1 MNEKEKKFH
10 RVYTECLKLI
20 HEQGIR
26 AVNHSA
32 LSRKANVSRP
42 WIYKYVGDS
51 KDEIIKNAARYFGV
65 QFIDFNT
72 EEVKIDSA
80 KTMLR
85 SLWEGTWNNLTFT
98 QEYPFVMSLYIRY
111 AGTSNVLGRIVD
123 EFDRLYFERLK
134 TKFMQLIKDEDK
146 AEEAAHLVKAIR
158 MGAALEFGR
167 FSKNKMTQD
176 ERKKVYESL
185 NKVLKKILREY
196 V

>member
-26 AVNHSA
+26 AVSHSA

-51 KDEIIKNAARYFGV
+51 KDEIIKNAARYFGTK
-65 QFIDFNT
+65 FIDFNT
-72 EEVKIDSA
+72 EGVKIDGA

-98 QEYPFVMSLYIRY
+98 QEYPFVMSLYIHY
-111 AGTSNVLGRIVD
+111 AEKSNVLGRIVD
-123 EFDRLYFERLK
+123 EFDNIYYQRLK
-134 TKFMQLIKDEDK
+134 TKFLQLTKDEET

-167 FSKNKMTQD
+167 FSKNKMCQE

-196 V
+196 I